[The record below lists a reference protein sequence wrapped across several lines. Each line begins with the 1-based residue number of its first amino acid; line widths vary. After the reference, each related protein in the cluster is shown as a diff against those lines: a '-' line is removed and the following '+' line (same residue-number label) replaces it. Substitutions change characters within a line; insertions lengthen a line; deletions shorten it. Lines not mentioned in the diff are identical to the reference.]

1 MIHELSKMK
10 VDEFN
15 LEYKEFNFR
24 DELKEILEDSIVQ
37 ALLKGLQFNIFI
49 DQNIPKQIYSDPD
62 KIIIVLFNLV
72 ANSIKYT

>member
-24 DELKEILEDSIVQ
+24 DELKEILEDSIV
-37 ALLKGLQFNIFI
+37 
-49 DQNIPKQIYSDPD
+49 
-62 KIIIVLFNLV
+62 
-72 ANSIKYT
+72 